1 MVSAPLVVH
10 GVKWLVALAVVGA
23 VVAAT
28 ATTWLPGAH
37 PVAGG
42 LLLLATPV
50 WLYGLNPTE
59 TTLALGCISAAMA
72 GGRARRRPPR
82 LSGSRASCWARERCC
97 ETNRL
102 SVAPGL
108 LYARHLTGASVRAVA
123 RTLAGVGAPLVLMAA
138 VDQWWFDRPML
149 AHLRHAVP
157 GFDPSAAAQPR
168 TTAGTGGD
176 GMA

>member
-1 MVSAPLVVH
+1 MLVAAVALLVLAALAPSIHQRDSFATIDTAIKVIQSSELARTGFQSMALPYPAHDLDPTEQFLPFGAPFVFLSGGTWQSIFSSFYAVVAAPLVVH

-72 GGRARRRPPR
+72 VAFDARGHRHRRAD
-82 LSGSRASCWARERCC
+82 ASER
-97 ETNRL
+97 
-102 SVAPGL
+102 
-108 LYARHLTGASVRAVA
+108 
-123 RTLAGVGAPLVLMAA
+123 
-138 VDQWWFDRPML
+138 
-149 AHLRHAVP
+149 
-157 GFDPSAAAQPR
+157 
-168 TTAGTGGD
+168 
-176 GMA
+176 